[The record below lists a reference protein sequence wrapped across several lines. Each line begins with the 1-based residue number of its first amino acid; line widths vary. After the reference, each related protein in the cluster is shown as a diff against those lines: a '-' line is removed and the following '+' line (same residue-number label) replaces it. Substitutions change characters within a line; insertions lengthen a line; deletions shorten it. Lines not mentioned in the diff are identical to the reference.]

1 MAQLKPFSPHTTKI
15 ITALALKAKETPENY
30 LLNNFL
36 LEKYKKV
43 FGKDY
48 LTSIN

>member
-1 MAQLKPFSPHTTKI
+1 MALKTFSPHTQKI
-15 ITALALKAKETPENY
+15 ITLLATKAKQDPENY

-48 LTSIN
+48 LLSK

>member
-1 MAQLKPFSPHTTKI
+1 MAQIKPFSAHTQKI
-15 ITALALKAKETPENY
+15 ILALSNKARQDPENY
-30 LLNNFL
+30 LLKNFL

-48 LTSIN
+48 LLS

>member
-1 MAQLKPFSPHTTKI
+1 MASIKPFSSHTQKI
-15 ITALALKAKETPENY
+15 LLALSTKAKQDPENY
-30 LLNNFL
+30 LLKNFL

-48 LTSIN
+48 LLS

>member
-1 MAQLKPFSPHTTKI
+1 MSQLKLNNHTQKI
-15 ITALALKAKETPENY
+15 LIALAKKARQEPENY

-48 LTSIN
+48 LLS

>member
-1 MAQLKPFSPHTTKI
+1 MAQIKPFSAHTQKI
-15 ITALALKAKETPENY
+15 LLELSKKARQDPENY
-30 LLNNFL
+30 LLKNFL

-48 LTSIN
+48 LLS